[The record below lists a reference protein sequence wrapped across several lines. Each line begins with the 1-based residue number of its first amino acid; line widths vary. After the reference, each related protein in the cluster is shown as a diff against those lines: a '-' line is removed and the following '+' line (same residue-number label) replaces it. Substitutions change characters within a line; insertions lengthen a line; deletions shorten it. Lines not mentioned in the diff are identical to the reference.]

1 MLATVH
7 VFNMDP
13 QAEPTLVLTLALI
26 PVTYLWR
33 SWAGNLRPAPCVCLH
48 VLLVPGPRN
57 NVHFQ
62 NQLAHLN

>member
-33 SWAGNLRPAPCVCLH
+33 SWAGNLRPAPCVGLH
-48 VLLVPGPRN
+48 VLPCPWAPN
-57 NVHFQ
+57 
-62 NQLAHLN
+62 